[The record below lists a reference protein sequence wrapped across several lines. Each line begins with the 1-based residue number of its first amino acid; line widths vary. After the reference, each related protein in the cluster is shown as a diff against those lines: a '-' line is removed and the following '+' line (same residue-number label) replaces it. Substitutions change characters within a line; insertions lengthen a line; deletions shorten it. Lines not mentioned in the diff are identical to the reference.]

1 MSTIHANGAT
11 EVLERLKNL
20 DVDDFSIKSNLR
32 LSVAQR
38 LVQKIC
44 PFCSPKTNPKL
55 VNKAMRV
62 SGLKENA
69 ICDLSNFRTIQPE
82 GCEKCKQGVIGRV
95 IVMEYLNKNDIE
107 SLIDQPHA
115 ECEGSPTPPISL
127 KKECFKLASQGIV
140 DIQDVFQI
148 S

>member
-1 MSTIHANGAT
+1 M
-11 EVLERLKNL
+11 
-20 DVDDFSIKSNLR
+20 
-32 LSVAQR
+32 AQR
-38 LVQKIC
+38 LVQKTC
-44 PFCSPKTNPKL
+44 LFCSPKASPKL
-55 VNKAMRV
+55 VNKAMRA

-69 ICDLSNFRTIQPE
+69 ICDLPNFRTIQPE

-107 SLIDQPHA
+107 SLIGQPHTK
-115 ECEGSPTPPISL
+115 CEGSPTSPISL
-127 KKECFKLASQGIV
+127 KKECFKLASQGVV

>member
-1 MSTIHANGAT
+1 M
-11 EVLERLKNL
+11 LERLKNL

-44 PFCSPKTNPKL
+44 PFCSPKASPKL
-55 VNKAMRV
+55 VNKAMRA

-69 ICDLSNFRTIQPE
+69 LCDLPNFRTIQLE
-82 GCEKCKQGVIGRV
+82 GCEKCKKGVIGRV

-107 SLIDQPHA
+107 SLIGQTHTK
-115 ECEGSPTPPISL
+115 CEDSPTPPY
-127 KKECFKLASQGIV
+127 KP
-140 DIQDVFQI
+140 
-148 S
+148 